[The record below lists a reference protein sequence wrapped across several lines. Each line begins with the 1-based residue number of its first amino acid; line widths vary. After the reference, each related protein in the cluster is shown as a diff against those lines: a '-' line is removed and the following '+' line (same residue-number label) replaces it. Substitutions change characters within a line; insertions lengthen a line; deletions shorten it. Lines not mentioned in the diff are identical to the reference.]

1 MKPLLKT
8 LGLVTA
14 LATYHMIQV
23 STTNGKLALAYDMG
37 VKDGITIERNNAE
50 VKSRQAENQIIKVK
64 QTRWANGG
72 IR

>member
-1 MKPLLKT
+1 
-8 LGLVTA
+8 
-14 LATYHMIQV
+14 MIQV
-23 STTNGKLALAYDMG
+23 STTNRKVTLAYDMG

-64 QTRWANGG
+64 QARWANGG